1 MPTDAI
7 SAPTS
12 VRADVRNV
20 AIVAHVDHGKTTLV
34 DAMLWQSGVFG
45 AHAHVDDRA
54 MDSGDLERE
63 KGITILA
70 KNTAVHYSGPAAAE
84 IGQPDGITIN
94 VIDTPGHADF
104 GGEVERGLSMVD
116 GVVLLVDASEGPLPQ
131 TRFVLR
137 KALIAKLPVILVVNK
152 VDRPDAR
159 IEEVVHE
166 ATDLLLGLASDLHD
180 DVPDLD
186 LDAILDVPVVYA
198 AAKAGRASLNL
209 PENGGLPDSET
220 LEPLFKTILEKI
232 PAPTYTEGHPLQAH
246 VTNLDASPF
255 LGRLALLRIFNG
267 NIRKGQ
273 QVAWARADGTMANV
287 KITELL
293 ETKGLERIPT
303 ESAGPGDIVAVAG
316 IENITIG
323 ETLTDPEDP
332 RPLPLITVDDPAIS
346 MTIGINTSPLAGR
359 GGKGHKVTA
368 RQVKDRLDKELIG
381 NVSLRV
387 LPTERPDAWEVQGR
401 GELALAILVE
411 QMRREGFELTVGKP
425 QVVTRKV
432 DGKVH
437 EPVERMTIDVPEEY
451 LGAVTQLLAQRK
463 GRMETMSNHGTGW
476 VRMEFLVPAR
486 GLIGFRTRFLTDTR
500 GTGIASSIAEG
511 YEPWAGAIETRINGS
526 LVADR
531 SGVVTPFA
539 MINLQE
545 RGSFFVDPTQEVYEG
560 QIVGENAR
568 NEDMDVNITKEKKLT
583 NMRAASSDTFEN
595 LTPPRKLTLEES
607 LEFARED
614 ECVEVTP
621 EIVRIRK
628 VVLDQTERARITAR
642 NKKS

>member
-1 MPTDAI
+1 M
-7 SAPTS
+7 S
-12 VRADVRNV
+12 VRSDLRNV

-34 DAMLWQSGVFG
+34 NAMLRQTG
-45 AHAHVDDRA
+45 AFDPRA
-54 MDSGDLERE
+54 NADERSMDSGDLERE

-70 KNTAVHYSGPAAAE
+70 KNTAVRYSGPAAVEA
-84 IGQPDGITIN
+84 GHADGITIN

-116 GVVLLVDASEGPLPQ
+116 GVVLLVDSSEGPLPQ

-137 KALIAKLPVILVVNK
+137 KALAAKLPVILVVNK

-159 IEEVVHE
+159 ITEVVGE
-166 ATDLLLGLASDLHD
+166 ATDLLLGLAADLQD
-180 DVPDLD
+180 EVEDLD
-186 LDAILDVPVVYA
+186 LEAILDVPVVYA
-198 AAKAGRASLNL
+198 AAKTGRATLEQPADGSL
-209 PENGGLPDSET
+209 PENED

-232 PAPTYTEGHPLQAH
+232 PAPTFDEDAPLQAH

-255 LGRLALLRIFNG
+255 LGRLALLRIHNG
-267 NIRKGQ
+267 TLHKGQ
-273 QVAWARADGTMANV
+273 QVAWARADGSMQTV

-293 ETKGLERIPT
+293 ETKALDRVPT

-316 IENITIG
+316 ISDIMIG
-323 ETLTDPEDP
+323 ETLTDLNDP
-332 RPLPLITVDDPAIS
+332 RPLPTITVDDPAIS
-346 MTIGINTSPLAGR
+346 MTIGINTSPLAGK

-368 RQVKDRLDKELIG
+368 RQVKDRLDSELIG
-381 NVSLRV
+381 NVSLKV

-425 QVVTRKV
+425 QVVTKKI
-432 DGKVH
+432 DGKIH
-437 EPVERMTIDVPEEY
+437 EPMERMTIDVPEEY
-451 LGAVTQLLAQRK
+451 LGAVTQLMAQRK
-463 GRMETMSNHGTGW
+463 GRMETMSNHGSGW
-476 VRMEFLVPAR
+476 VRMEFMVPAR
-486 GLIGFRTRFLTDTR
+486 GLIGFRTRFMTETR
-500 GTGIASSIAEG
+500 GTGIASSLAEG
-511 YEPWAGAIETRINGS
+511 YEPWAGPIETRVNGS

-531 SGVVTPFA
+531 AGVVTPFA

-560 QIVGENAR
+560 MIVGENAR

-595 LTPPRKLTLEES
+595 LVPPKHLTLEES

-621 EIVRIRK
+621 EVVRIRK
-628 VVLDQTERARITAR
+628 VILDQTERARAFSR
-642 NKKS
+642 AKKA